1 MLNVSG
7 TSPAKRTPPH
17 SKPPRRRLDRRVLA
31 YTRGYSRV
39 PNDPNTLHMGSNF
52 LEQSQPFR
60 THFVV
65 DIREPGHIAARLC
78 QACYKATA
86 NGIGNLNK
94 YDRHSPRRL
103 LQSGQSWG
111 ARRKDD
117 VRRQCHQFRCSFRN
131 KVEITSIPTILN
143 LQIAAVGP
151 AQLLQFFDEC
161 RDPCQSFGIIFWK
174 WNQDADASHP
184 FRLLRVSR
192 NRPCRRRANKPEEIS
207 PPHCRPRGS
216 DSQSYQLP
224 RTQEGVQCPLWV
236 ISGHLQRTSSCPL
249 YPRKRHQTRHMGMSA
264 RAKSRLMPCSKK
276 DRYSITLS
284 ARASTL
290 DGNARPSAL
299 AATEERS
306 IRSACHSA
314 RIRKCAAR
322 HLAPGGARDE
332 LNAPPLCSTG
342 KESA

>member
-1 MLNVSG
+1 MSALGQKQTYAVQNRMS
-7 TSPAKRTPPH
+7 ALPP
-17 SKPPRRRLDRRVLA
+17 
-31 YTRGYSRV
+31 
-39 PNDPNTLHMGSNF
+39 
-52 LEQSQPFR
+52 
-60 THFVV
+60 
-65 DIREPGHIAARLC
+65 I
-78 QACYKATA
+78 ATA
-86 NGIGNLNK
+86 K
-94 YDRHSPRRL
+94 ADMP
-103 LQSGQSWG
+103 
-111 ARRKDD
+111 
-117 VRRQCHQFRCSFRN
+117 
-131 KVEITSIPTILN
+131 
-143 LQIAAVGP
+143 
-151 AQLLQFFDEC
+151 
-161 RDPCQSFGIIFWK
+161 K
-174 WNQDADASHP
+174 W
-184 FRLLRVSR
+184 
-192 NRPCRRRANKPEEIS
+192 
-207 PPHCRPRGS
+207 
-216 DSQSYQLP
+216 
-224 RTQEGVQCPLWV
+224 
-236 ISGHLQRTSSCPL
+236 SCPL